1 MNKRHIPGFFD
12 ALART
17 PSFVFLCSMF
27 LCGAAAGGLTGLHAA
42 EGDCALE
49 LTALLRELPG
59 QVGKSVLCAVLWLVL
74 PPAAALFRPAALW
87 LSGIAAA
94 RGFVLALSL
103 AVAVAQGEG
112 AAVLAAEA
120 LPAVISVSALLAA
133 CTLPMH
139 WIELRCNTQPAR
151 DRYVEFISDRRRVRL
166 ETERISYLESNDSEV
181 WIHTSTGESLR
192 TKTKISQWE
201 Q

>member
-42 EGDCALE
+42 EGDCALV

-59 QVGKSVLCAVLWLVL
+59 QAGKSVLCAVLWLVL

-87 LSGIAAA
+87 LSGHRSRAGALCSRCRSRSRSRRGGGGRPCGGGASGGHQRVGAARRLHARVGMHAECRTVGEKPRAVCAVSRFSGAECAAA
-94 RGFVLALSL
+94 R
-103 AVAVAQGEG
+103 
-112 AAVLAAEA
+112 
-120 LPAVISVSALLAA
+120 VSCDFTGRITRIWLHFLL
-133 CTLPMH
+133 
-139 WIELRCNTQPAR
+139 
-151 DRYVEFISDRRRVRL
+151 RYANI
-166 ETERISYLESNDSEV
+166 
-181 WIHTSTGESLR
+181 
-192 TKTKISQWE
+192 
-201 Q
+201 

>member
-49 LTALLRELPG
+49 LPG
-59 QVGKSVLCAVLWLVL
+59 QAGKSVLCAVLWLVL

-133 CTLPMH
+133 CTLVWECTQNAAP
-139 WIELRCNTQPAR
+139 WAKSRAPFALCLASAALSALLRVLFA
-151 DRYVEFISDRRRVRL
+151 IL
-166 ETERISYLESNDSEV
+166 LA
-181 WIHTSTGESLR
+181 G
-192 TKTKISQWE
+192 
-201 Q
+201 

>member
-42 EGDCALE
+42 EGDCAL
-49 LTALLRELPG
+49 
-59 QVGKSVLCAVLWLVL
+59 
-74 PPAAALFRPAALW
+74 
-87 LSGIAAA
+87 
-94 RGFVLALSL
+94 ALSL

-133 CTLPMH
+133 CTLVWECTQNAAP
-139 WIELRCNTQPAR
+139 WAKSRAPFALCLASAALSALLRVFFA
-151 DRYVEFISDRRRVRL
+151 IL
-166 ETERISYLESNDSEV
+166 LA
-181 WIHTSTGESLR
+181 G
-192 TKTKISQWE
+192 
-201 Q
+201 

>member
-59 QVGKSVLCAVLWLVL
+59 QAGKSVLCAVLWLVL
-74 PPAAALFRPAALW
+74 PPAAALVRPAA
-87 LSGIAAA
+87 SGCPASQPRGALCSRCRSPSRSRRGRGRPSLRRRRFRRSSACRRCSPPARSCGNARRTPHRGRKAA
-94 RGFVLALSL
+94 RR
-103 AVAVAQGEG
+103 
-112 AAVLAAEA
+112 
-120 LPAVISVSALLAA
+120 
-133 CTLPMH
+133 
-139 WIELRCNTQPAR
+139 LRC
-151 DRYVEFISDRRRVRL
+151 VSLLRR
-166 ETERISYLESNDSEV
+166 
-181 WIHTSTGESLR
+181 
-192 TKTKISQWE
+192 
-201 Q
+201 

>member
-17 PSFVFLCSMF
+17 PSFVFQCSMF

-59 QVGKSVLCAVLWLVL
+59 QAGKSVLCAVLWLVL
-74 PPAAALFRPAALW
+74 PPAAALVRPAALW

-133 CTLPMH
+133 CTLVWECTQNAAP
-139 WIELRCNTQPAR
+139 WAKSRAPFALCLASAALSALLRVFFA
-151 DRYVEFISDRRRVRL
+151 IL
-166 ETERISYLESNDSEV
+166 LA
-181 WIHTSTGESLR
+181 G
-192 TKTKISQWE
+192 
-201 Q
+201 

>member
-59 QVGKSVLCAVLWLVL
+59 QAGKSVLCAVLWLVL
-74 PPAAALFRPAALW
+74 PPAAALLRPA
-87 LSGIAAA
+87 G
-94 RGFVLALSL
+94 GFVLALSL

-133 CTLPMH
+133 CTLVWECTQNAAP
-139 WIELRCNTQPAR
+139 WAKSRAPFALCLASAALSALLRVFFA
-151 DRYVEFISDRRRVRL
+151 IL
-166 ETERISYLESNDSEV
+166 LA
-181 WIHTSTGESLR
+181 G
-192 TKTKISQWE
+192 
-201 Q
+201 

>member
-59 QVGKSVLCAVLWLVL
+59 QAGKSVLCAVLWLVL

-87 LSGIAAA
+87 LSIPC
-94 RGFVLALSL
+94 VSPPQNALSPSGTPL
-103 AVAVAQGEG
+103 CSDSS
-112 AAVLAAEA
+112 
-120 LPAVISVSALLAA
+120 VISWSAWA
-133 CTLPMH
+133 C
-139 WIELRCNTQPAR
+139 
-151 DRYVEFISDRRRVRL
+151 
-166 ETERISYLESNDSEV
+166 
-181 WIHTSTGESLR
+181 
-192 TKTKISQWE
+192 
-201 Q
+201 

>member
-27 LCGAAAGGLTGLHAA
+27 LCGAAAGGLTGRHAA

-59 QVGKSVLCAVLWLVL
+59 QAGKSVLCAVLWLVL
-74 PPAAALFRPAALW
+74 PPAAGAVPVRRRSGCPA
-87 LSGIAAA
+87 IAAA

-103 AVAVAQGEG
+103 AVAGRAGGGGGRPCGGGASGGHQRVG
-112 AAVLAAEA
+112 AARRLARSCGNAHRT
-120 LPAVISVSALLAA
+120 PHRGRKAA
-133 CTLPMH
+133 RR
-139 WIELRCNTQPAR
+139 LRC
-151 DRYVEFISDRRRVRL
+151 VSLLRR
-166 ETERISYLESNDSEV
+166 
-181 WIHTSTGESLR
+181 
-192 TKTKISQWE
+192 
-201 Q
+201 

>member
-27 LCGAAAGGLTGLHAA
+27 LCGAAAGGLTGLRAA

-49 LTALLRELPG
+49 LTALLRALPG
-59 QVGKSVLCAVLWLVL
+59 QAGKSVLCALLWLVL
-74 PPAAALFRPAALW
+74 PLAAALMRPATLW

-112 AAVLAAEA
+112 AAVLAAET
-120 LPAVISVSALLAA
+120 LPAVLSVSALLAA
-133 CTLPMH
+133 CTLVWECTQNAAP
-139 WIELRCNTQPAR
+139 WAKSRAPYLLCLAFAVLSALLRVLFAIFLP
-151 DRYVEFISDRRRVRL
+151 
-166 ETERISYLESNDSEV
+166 
-181 WIHTSTGESLR
+181 G
-192 TKTKISQWE
+192 
-201 Q
+201 

>member
-59 QVGKSVLCAVLWLVL
+59 QAGKSVLCAVLWLVL
-74 PPAAALFRPAALW
+74 PPAAALLRAPAMAP
-87 LSGIAAA
+87 
-94 RGFVLALSL
+94 
-103 AVAVAQGEG
+103 Q
-112 AAVLAAEA
+112 
-120 LPAVISVSALLAA
+120 
-133 CTLPMH
+133 
-139 WIELRCNTQPAR
+139 
-151 DRYVEFISDRRRVRL
+151 
-166 ETERISYLESNDSEV
+166 
-181 WIHTSTGESLR
+181 
-192 TKTKISQWE
+192 TKTKE
-201 Q
+201 TRGPAFAP

>member
-42 EGDCALE
+42 E
-49 LTALLRELPG
+49 
-59 QVGKSVLCAVLWLVL
+59 LV
-74 PPAAALFRPAALW
+74 RPAALW
-87 LSGIAAA
+87 LSGVAAA

-133 CTLPMH
+133 CTLVWECTQNAAP
-139 WIELRCNTQPAR
+139 WAKSRAPFALCVASAALSALLRVFFA
-151 DRYVEFISDRRRVRL
+151 IL
-166 ETERISYLESNDSEV
+166 LA
-181 WIHTSTGESLR
+181 G
-192 TKTKISQWE
+192 
-201 Q
+201 

>member
-59 QVGKSVLCAVLWLVL
+59 QAGKSVLCAVLWLVL

-112 AAVLAAEA
+112 A
-120 LPAVISVSALLAA
+120 VISVSALLAA
-133 CTLPMH
+133 CTLVWECTQNAAP
-139 WIELRCNTQPAR
+139 WAKSRAPFALCLASAALSALLRVFFA
-151 DRYVEFISDRRRVRL
+151 IL
-166 ETERISYLESNDSEV
+166 LA
-181 WIHTSTGESLR
+181 G
-192 TKTKISQWE
+192 
-201 Q
+201 

>member
-59 QVGKSVLCAVLWLVL
+59 QAGKSVLCAVLWLVL

-133 CTLPMH
+133 CTLVWECTQNARTVGEKPRAVCAVSRFSGAECAAARVFCDFTGRITRIWLH
-139 WIELRCNTQPAR
+139 FLLRYAN
-151 DRYVEFISDRRRVRL
+151 I
-166 ETERISYLESNDSEV
+166 
-181 WIHTSTGESLR
+181 
-192 TKTKISQWE
+192 
-201 Q
+201 

>member
-59 QVGKSVLCAVLWLVL
+59 QAGKSVLCAVLWLVL
-74 PPAAALFRPAALW
+74 PP
-87 LSGIAAA
+87 AAA

-133 CTLPMH
+133 CTLVWECTQNAAP
-139 WIELRCNTQPAR
+139 WAKSRAPFALCVASAALSALLRVFFA
-151 DRYVEFISDRRRVRL
+151 IL
-166 ETERISYLESNDSEV
+166 LA
-181 WIHTSTGESLR
+181 G
-192 TKTKISQWE
+192 
-201 Q
+201 

>member
-59 QVGKSVLCAVLWLVL
+59 QAGKSVLCAVLWLVL
-74 PPAAALFRPAALW
+74 PPAAALLRPAALW

-120 LPAVISVSALLAA
+120 LPAVISACTLVWECTQNAAPWAKSRAPFALCLASAALSALL
-133 CTLPMH
+133 
-139 WIELRCNTQPAR
+139 
-151 DRYVEFISDRRRVRL
+151 RVFFAIL
-166 ETERISYLESNDSEV
+166 LAE
-181 WIHTSTGESLR
+181 
-192 TKTKISQWE
+192 
-201 Q
+201 

>member
-27 LCGAAAGGLTGLHAA
+27 LCGAAAGGLT
-42 EGDCALE
+42 
-49 LTALLRELPG
+49 
-59 QVGKSVLCAVLWLVL
+59 GKSVLCAVLWLVL

-133 CTLPMH
+133 CTLVWECTQNAAP
-139 WIELRCNTQPAR
+139 WAKSRAPFALCLASAALSALLRVLFA
-151 DRYVEFISDRRRVRL
+151 IL
-166 ETERISYLESNDSEV
+166 LA
-181 WIHTSTGESLR
+181 G
-192 TKTKISQWE
+192 
-201 Q
+201 

>member
-59 QVGKSVLCAVLWLVL
+59 QAGKSVLCAVLWLVL
-74 PPAAALFRPAALW
+74 PPAAALVRPAALW

-112 AAVLAAEA
+112 ASLRRRRFRRSSAYRRCSPPARSCGNARRTPHRGRKAARR
-120 LPAVISVSALLAA
+120 
-133 CTLPMH
+133 
-139 WIELRCNTQPAR
+139 LRC
-151 DRYVEFISDRRRVRL
+151 VSLLRR
-166 ETERISYLESNDSEV
+166 
-181 WIHTSTGESLR
+181 
-192 TKTKISQWE
+192 
-201 Q
+201 